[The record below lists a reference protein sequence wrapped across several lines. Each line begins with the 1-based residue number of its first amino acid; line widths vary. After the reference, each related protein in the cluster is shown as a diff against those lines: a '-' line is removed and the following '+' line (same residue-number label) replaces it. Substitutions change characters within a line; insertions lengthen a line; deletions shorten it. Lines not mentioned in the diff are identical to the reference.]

1 MARSPVM
8 ERGGIQL
15 GGYGLLHP
23 TVSNRQVAPSIKYVR
38 IHRLNDSF
46 IDRLHIDLRRVQI
59 AVIQD
64 ALTNTDKI
72 EVFRQVCGA
81 AAP

>member
-1 MARSPVM
+1 M

-38 IHRLNDSF
+38 IHRLNNSF
-46 IDRLHIDLRRVQI
+46 IDRLHIDLCGVQI

-64 ALTNTDKI
+64 A
-72 EVFRQVCGA
+72 FRDANQV
-81 AAP
+81 